1 MLLSRAWNRYNAP
14 KESMMAIVTM
24 LLKLLGGLAL
34 FMYGMERTSDGIQR
48 AAGEKL
54 QNTLNFMTKNSVM
67 AVLSGALVTVAVQ
80 SSSATTVMLITFVN
94 AGLLTLTQ
102 GIGVIMGANIGTT
115 LTGWIIA
122 AVGIAKFS
130 IASLAVPIFG
140 FGFFMSISKRRSDSF
155 RSYGNALAGLALIF
169 LGLGFIADAIPEPSR
184 DMLLFLQR
192 FSDMGFVAIILAV
205 LAGTVFTLLI
215 NASSATLAIVIAMA
229 SQGIID
235 FNIAAALT
243 LGANI
248 GTTLD
253 AFLASIAAGASTNAK
268 RAAWAHILFNVLGT
282 TWVVIIFR
290 PFIAFVDWAVPGPI
304 NAQSVGIHI
313 AMLHTLFNGANTLI
327 LLPFVKQYAAL
338 LSRLIPEKPGEAEMH
353 AIYLPRSPMATPELS
368 LIQARKEIGDMA
380 ALARSM
386 FDRVRVDFETEPADF
401 DAEIEWFT
409 AKENYADT
417 MHEELSKFLLAITT
431 TDLSDKTRN
440 RVGVKLRIISELES
454 MTDECLSIAFLLKK
468 KRGKRLR
475 FETESLAALKPLADL
490 VEEFLAFVAE
500 HLHVGMTEIE
510 LGMAS
515 EMEDKIDAFKKH
527 LKKLARKRLQE
538 GADVKAELLYIDLI
552 RHVEKMGDCAYA
564 VAEELRH
571 FSV

>member
-1 MLLSRAWNRYNAP
+1 
-14 KESMMAIVTM
+14 MAIVTM
-24 LLKLLGGLAL
+24 FLKLLGGLAL

-54 QNTLNFMTKNSVM
+54 QNTLNFMTKNSLM
-67 AVLSGALVTVAVQ
+67 AVLSGTLVTVAVQ

-94 AGLLTLTQ
+94 AGLLSLTQ

-122 AVGIAKFS
+122 AIGVAKFS

-140 FGFFMSISKRRSDSF
+140 LGFFMSITKRRSDSF
-155 RSYGNALAGLALIF
+155 KSYGNALMGLALIF
-169 LGLGFIADAIPEPSR
+169 LGLGFIADAIPNPSP
-184 DMLLFLQR
+184 DILLFLQN
-192 FSDMGFVAIILAV
+192 FSDLGFVAIILAV
-205 LAGTVFTLLI
+205 LAGTVFTILI

-248 GTTLD
+248 GTTFD

-268 RAAWAHILFNVLGT
+268 RAAWAHILFNVMGT
-282 TWVVIIFR
+282 IWVVAVFK
-290 PFIAFVDWAVPGPI
+290 PFIALVDWVVPGPI
-304 NAQSVGIHI
+304 NAQSIGVHI
-313 AMLHTLFNGANTLI
+313 AMLHTLFNSVNTLI
-327 LLPFVKQYAAL
+327 LLPFVKQYARL
-338 LSRLIPEKPGEAEMH
+338 LERIIKEKPGEAEMK
-353 AIYLPRSPMATPELS
+353 AVYLLPKTLMSTPELS
-368 LIQARKEIGDMA
+368 LIHARKEIADMA
-380 ALARSM
+380 TISQTM
-386 FDRVRVDFETEPADF
+386 FERVRGNFDHEAADF

-409 AKENYADT
+409 AKENYVD
-417 MHEELSKFLLAITT
+417 MMYEELSKFLIAITT
-431 TDLSDKTRN
+431 TDLSEKTRN
-440 RVGVKLRIISELES
+440 RVGMKLRIIAELEGMS
-454 MTDECLSIAFLLKK
+454 DECLSLAFLLKK
-468 KRGKRLR
+468 KRNKHLR
-475 FETESLAALKPLADL
+475 FEAESLAALKPYADL
-490 VEEFLAFVAE
+490 VDEFLAFVAAR
-500 HLHVGMTEIE
+500 LHVGMTEIE

-527 LKKLARKRLQE
+527 LKKLARKRLKG

-564 VAEELRH
+564 IAEELRT
-571 FSV
+571 FIS

>member
-1 MLLSRAWNRYNAP
+1 MP
-14 KESMMAIVTM
+14 IVTM
-24 LLKLLGGLAL
+24 LLELMGGLAL

-54 QNTLNFMTKNSVM
+54 QSTLNFMTKNSLM
-67 AVLSGALVTVAVQ
+67 AVLTGTVVTIAVQ

-122 AVGIAKFS
+122 GIGIAKFS

-140 FGFFMSISKRRSDSF
+140 LGFFMSITKRRSDSF
-155 RSYGNALAGLALIF
+155 KSYGSALMGLALIF
-169 LGLGFIADAIPEPSR
+169 LGLGFISRAIPEPSP
-184 DMLLFLQR
+184 DMLLFLR
-192 FSDMGFVAIILAV
+192 NFSNLGFVAVILAV
-205 LAGTVFTLLI
+205 LAGMVFTVLI

-235 FNIAAALT
+235 FNIAVALT

-248 GTTLD
+248 GTTFD
-253 AFLASIAAGASTNAK
+253 AFLASIAAGASTSAK

-282 TWVVIIFR
+282 VWVLIVFK
-290 PFIAFVDWAVPGPI
+290 PFIALVDWTVPGDISPTNI
-304 NAQSVGIHI
+304 GIHI
-313 AMLHTLFNGANTLI
+313 AMLHTLFNGVNTLI
-327 LLPFVKQYAAL
+327 LLPFVGKYAAL
-338 LSRLIPEKPGEAEMH
+338 LERIIKEKPEEEEMR
-353 AIYLPRSPMATPELS
+353 AIYLPRSLMATPELS
-368 LIQARKEIGDMA
+368 LLHARREIADMA
-380 ALARSM
+380 SIARSM
-386 FDRVRVDFETEPADF
+386 FDRVKKNLETEEADFE
-401 DAEIEWFT
+401 AEIQWFT
-409 AKENYADT
+409 AKENYVDT
-417 MHEELSKFLLAITT
+417 MYEELSKFLLAVTT
-431 TDLSDKTRN
+431 TDLSERTRA
-440 RVGVKLRIISELES
+440 RVGIKLRIIAELEI

-468 KRGKRLR
+468 KRNKRLR
-475 FETESLAALKPLADL
+475 FDSESLAALFPFAAL
-490 VEEFLAFVAE
+490 VDGFLDFVAAR
-500 HLHVGMTEIE
+500 LHVGLTELE

-527 LKKLARKRLQE
+527 LKKLARKRLKG

-564 VAEELRH
+564 IAEELRN
-571 FSV
+571 FG

>member
-1 MLLSRAWNRYNAP
+1 MD
-14 KESMMAIVTM
+14 IVTM
-24 LLKLLGGLAL
+24 FLKLLGGLAL

-54 QNTLNFMTKNSVM
+54 QSTLNFMTKNSLM
-67 AVLSGALVTVAVQ
+67 AVLTGTVVTVAVQ

-122 AVGIAKFS
+122 VIGIAKFS

-140 FGFFMSISKRRSDSF
+140 LGFFMSITKRRSDAF
-155 RSYGNALAGLALIF
+155 KSYGNALMGLALIF
-169 LGLGFIADAIPEPSR
+169 LGLGFIADAIPNPSP
-184 DMLLFLQR
+184 DMLLFLR
-192 FSDMGFVAIILAV
+192 SFSDLGFIAIILAV
-205 LAGTVFTLLI
+205 LAGTLFTILI

-235 FNIAAALT
+235 FDIAAALT

-248 GTTLD
+248 GTTFD
-253 AFLASIAAGASTNAK
+253 AFLASIASGASTSAK

-282 TWVVIIFR
+282 IWVVIFFK
-290 PFIAFVDWAVPGPI
+290 PFMTLVDWTVPGPI
-304 NAQSVGIHI
+304 GPQSIGVYI
-313 AMLHTLFNGANTLI
+313 AMLHTLFNSANTII
-327 LLPFVKQYAAL
+327 LLPFVGKYAAL
-338 LSRLIPEKPGEAEMH
+338 LERIIREKPGEAEMR
-353 AIYLPRSPMATPELS
+353 AIYLPKTLMATPELS
-368 LIQARKEIGDMA
+368 LIHARKEIADMA
-380 ALARSM
+380 GIAQAM
-386 FDRVRVDFETEPADF
+386 FGRIRGNFEKEAPDF
-401 DAEIEWFT
+401 DAEIQWFT
-409 AKENYADT
+409 AKENYADL
-417 MHEELSKFLLAITT
+417 MHEELSKFLIAVTT
-431 TDLSDKTRN
+431 TDLSERTRG
-440 RVGVKLRIISELES
+440 RVGMKLRIISELES

-468 KRGKRLR
+468 KRSKRLR
-475 FETESLAALKPLADL
+475 FEPEALAALKPFSDL
-490 VEEFLAFVAE
+490 VDEFLAFIAAR
-500 HLHVGMTEIE
+500 LHVGLTEIE

-527 LKKLARKRLQE
+527 LKKLARKRLKG

-564 VAEELRH
+564 IAEELRH